1 MVWELGRE
9 EDRGNLTRQPPPPW
23 LASAR
28 QEIQLQE
35 DIRGICYFSQ
45 THAGM
50 LEGKQAPSPPLGPRR
65 QP

>member
-9 EDRGNLTRQPPPPW
+9 EDRGNLTRRPPPPW

-35 DIRGICYFSQ
+35 DIRGICYRSQ
-45 THAGM
+45 AQAGM
-50 LEGKQAPSPPLGPRR
+50 LED
-65 QP
+65 